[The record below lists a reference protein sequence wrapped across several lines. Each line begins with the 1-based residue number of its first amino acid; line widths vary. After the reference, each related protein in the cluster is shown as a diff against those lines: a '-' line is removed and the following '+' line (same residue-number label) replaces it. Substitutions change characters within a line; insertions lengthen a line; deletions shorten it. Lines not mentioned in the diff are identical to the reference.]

1 MFHGP
6 GSGYGARF
14 MRYSEFLARTQFSK
28 EDLLGLS
35 QGNLVDDPPAEFVRL
50 PAPPM
55 LMVDRVVELSRSGTR
70 GRIVGEQDIHLS
82 DWFFQCHFR
91 GDPVQPGCLGVDAVW
106 QLVGLYCAAAGGHG
120 SGRALGCKEVEFS
133 GQIRPHDKVV
143 RYEVDIRRFSLLK
156 ESGSAVAIGTAKVLV
171 DGELIY
177 TIKDAKVGLF
187 LGIAYGDFPK
197 ASEKSRGG
205 IMDRSAL

>member
-1 MFHGP
+1 
-6 GSGYGARF
+6 
-14 MRYSEFLARTQFSK
+14 MRYAELLERRQFSK

-35 QGNLVDDPPAEFVRL
+35 QGNLVEDAPKEFMRL

-55 LMVDRVVELSRSGTR
+55 LMFDRVVEIERGVK
-70 GRIVGEQDIHLS
+70 GRIVGEQDIHLD

-106 QLVGLYCAAAGGHG
+106 QLIGLFCGASGAAG

-133 GQIRPHDKVV
+133 GQIRPYNALV

-156 ESGSAVAIGTAKVLV
+156 ESGSAVAIGTGRVIV
-171 DGELIY
+171 DGELVY
-177 TIKDAKVGLF
+177 TIKDAKVGMF
-187 LGIAYGDFPK
+187 LGIAYPDYPK
-197 ASEKSRGG
+197 PSANSKGG
-205 IMDRSAL
+205 IMDRSGR

>member
-1 MFHGP
+1 
-6 GSGYGARF
+6 
-14 MRYSEFLARTQFSK
+14 
-28 EDLLGLS
+28 
-35 QGNLVDDPPAEFVRL
+35 
-50 PAPPM
+50 
-55 LMVDRVVELSRSGTR
+55 VELDRQGAR
-70 GRIVGEQDIHLS
+70 GRIVGEQDIHFD

-106 QLVGLYCAAAGGHG
+106 QLVGLYCSAAGAPG
-120 SGRALGCKEVEFS
+120 SGRALGCKEVEFA
-133 GQIRPHDKVV
+133 GQIRPFDQVV

-187 LGIAYGDFPK
+187 RGIAYADYP
-197 ASEKSRGG
+197 ARSAKSKGG